1 MWKRSENIKKFH
13 NDSMSKMSFWTL
25 KIKLK
30 KKFLCAGSSESKFYI
45 AQCTCLQ
52 DQPSKCYYRELGMT
66 KPSSTQQILV
76 FSSPTSTTQAALRP
90 QPNTEDTDS
99 CNKWRKANH
108 IICQNIEILWMQ
120 ATNKWIQLK
129 GLWEQTKCSITDINY
144 FKGNF
149 SDSGSSLW
157 NSLPSEGRC
166 MESLGSFKHAISN
179 AV

>member
-1 MWKRSENIKKFH
+1 MKSFCHPHKFVTYRHVERRKDFKMVNDKNQNANMMWKRSENIKKFH
-13 NDSMSKMSFWTL
+13 NDSMSKMSFWTM
-25 KIKLK
+25 KIKL
-30 KKFLCAGSSESKFYI
+30 LCAGSSESKFYI

-108 IICQNIEILWMQ
+108 MS
-120 ATNKWIQLK
+120 KH
-129 GLWEQTKCSITDINY
+129 
-144 FKGNF
+144 
-149 SDSGSSLW
+149 W
-157 NSLPSEGRC
+157 NSLNASYKQINTTEGTPRT
-166 MESLGSFKHAISN
+166 N
-179 AV
+179 